1 MNEQVNE
8 SVDQVEDQQTQTI
21 QDQFFGIKN
30 DVVADVPEVELE
42 GMEETSEVVQEQQ
55 QESVGSEIE
64 EIKKQ
69 LEAEQNAKKA
79 ALSAETEAIQRL
91 RELSEENQRLQGFV
105 NQGSEVLNQQ
115 ALNNAQWAKHNAQEK
130 LKKAYD
136 EGDSETM
143 AAAQAEL
150 AQATMAEQQAGQYA
164 QVVMNQAS
172 ENIQPTPE
180 MQKPKL
186 DADMQAWSD
195 KNPWFM
201 NNSNTEHQR
210 MTSYAMYLDQEIR
223 NDGIDPAGNPSLY
236 YDEVDKRMRSQFPNF
251 FGVETQA
258 TEVVENSPK
267 QPASVVAPSTRSNG
281 KNPRKVS
288 LSKDQLR
295 VARQLG
301 ISPKAYASQYL
312 KLEESS

>member
-42 GMEETSEVVQEQQ
+42 GMEEISEVVQEQQ

>member
-136 EGDSETM
+136 EGDSEAM

>member
-8 SVDQVEDQQTQTI
+8 SVDQIEDQPEQTI
-21 QDQFFGIKN
+21 QDQFFGITN
-30 DVVADVPEVELE
+30 EVVADAPEIELD
-42 GMEETSEVVQEQQ
+42 EVVQETQVVEEQ
-55 QESVGSEIE
+55 QEQPVASEIE

-79 ALSAETEAIQRL
+79 ALSSESEAIEQL
-91 RELSEENQRLQGFV
+91 RKLSEENQRLQGFV
-105 NQGSEVLNQQ
+105 SQGSEVLNQQ

-136 EGDSETM
+136 EGDSEAM
-143 AAAQAEL
+143 ATAQAEM

-164 QVVMNQAS
+164 QAVMNQAS
-172 ENIQPTPE
+172 ENVQPAPE

-201 NNSNTEHQR
+201 NNSNQEHQR
-210 MTSYAMYLDQEIR
+210 MTSFAMYLDQEIR
-223 NDGIDPAGNPSLY
+223 DEGIDPAGNPSLY
-236 YDEVDKRMRSQFPNF
+236 YSEVDKRMRSQFPNF

-312 KLEESS
+312 KLEDNS

>member
-8 SVDQVEDQQTQTI
+8 SVDQIEDQPEQTI
-21 QDQFFGIKN
+21 QDQFFGITN
-30 DVVADVPEVELE
+30 EVVADAPEIELD
-42 GMEETSEVVQEQQ
+42 EVVQETQVVEEQ
-55 QESVGSEIE
+55 QEQPVASEIE

-79 ALSAETEAIQRL
+79 ALSSESEAIEQL
-91 RELSEENQRLQGFV
+91 RKLSEENQRLQGFV
-105 NQGSEVLNQQ
+105 SQGSEVLNQQ

-136 EGDSETM
+136 EGDSEAM
-143 AAAQAEL
+143 ATAQAEM

-164 QVVMNQAS
+164 QAVMNQAS
-172 ENIQPTPE
+172 ENVQPAPE

-201 NNSNTEHQR
+201 NNSNQEHQR
-210 MTSYAMYLDQEIR
+210 MTSFAMYLDQEIR
-223 NDGIDPAGNPSLY
+223 NEGIAPAGNPSLY
-236 YDEVDKRMRSQFPNF
+236 YSEVDKRMRSQFPNF

-312 KLEESS
+312 KLEDNS

>member
-136 EGDSETM
+136 EGDSEAM

-236 YDEVDKRMRSQFPNF
+236 YDEVDKRMRNQFPNF

>member
-42 GMEETSEVVQEQQ
+42 GMEEISEVVQEQQ

-136 EGDSETM
+136 EGDSEAM

-236 YDEVDKRMRSQFPNF
+236 YDEVDKRMRNQFPNF

>member
-236 YDEVDKRMRSQFPNF
+236 YDEVDKRMRNQFPNF